1 MNSAEISPIVIT
13 VDCIGDSELINTNI
27 DEGELSASPDDDKLH
42 YKLRAL
48 PRDIAIF
55 IIDMGGMS
63 IRLEFNMESITEA
76 NLVSFI
82 IAINTNQ
89 KKILSF
95 MGHGIDTSYSEISH
109 DNGVVEFLCYGNSHF
124 SIAVPATSVIDCL
137 ERLV

>member
-1 MNSAEISPIVIT
+1 MNSISIS

-27 DEGELSASPDDDKLH
+27 DEGELSPSPVDDKLH

-55 IIDMGGMS
+55 IIDMGCMS
-63 IRLEFNMESITEA
+63 IRLEFNMEAIMEA
-76 NLVSFI
+76 TLIMFI
-82 IAINTNQ
+82 NAINNNQ

-95 MGHGIDTSYSEISH
+95 MGQGLDTSYSEISH

-137 ERLV
+137 TRLV